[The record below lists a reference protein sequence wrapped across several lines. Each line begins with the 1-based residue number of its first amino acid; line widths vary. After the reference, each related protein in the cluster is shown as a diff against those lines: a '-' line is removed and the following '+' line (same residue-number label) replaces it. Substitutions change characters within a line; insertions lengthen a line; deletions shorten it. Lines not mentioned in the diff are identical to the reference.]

1 MLFEHALASHN
12 VDSELLVVPLGR
24 SNTRTHRST
33 RSPKASSSTWV
44 RPRVATGVVLRHRPG
59 DRRRK
64 GRVRVQLRHCPSVL
78 RCGGA
83 TLPGDR
89 LRLRHER
96 FVQVRSG
103 KLCGRLGRARP
114 ARRANLLASSVTDDV
129 RIVIGASK
137 REIRGRVALEE
148 EIVGLQ
154 RRMAGVRV
162 RVTSGIDVQGNL
174 CRFIGVVEG
183 RHGQDRA
190 GGV

>member
-1 MLFEHALASHN
+1 
-12 VDSELLVVPLGR
+12 
-24 SNTRTHRST
+24 
-33 RSPKASSSTWV
+33 
-44 RPRVATGVVLRHRPG
+44 
-59 DRRRK
+59 
-64 GRVRVQLRHCPSVL
+64 
-78 RCGGA
+78 
-83 TLPGDR
+83 
-89 LRLRHER
+89 
-96 FVQVRSG
+96 
-103 KLCGRLGRARP
+103 
-114 ARRANLLASSVTDDV
+114 LLASSVTDDV